1 MKKLILICQNISY
14 LKQLTDVLPKYLSR
28 EWTVSG
34 FERKEESPEVKGTAA
49 VVLAEVPAEDRVVF
63 ARRWE
68 GSTLL
73 WLTNMKTGAEN
84 EVFMY
89 GTVSS
94 IAEKVCEAC
103 DGSGKRSLREPDG
116 QELRVHGYAASEG
129 GCGCTTEAYRKA
141 VLMAASGKTA
151 FLCMDRTPGIA
162 ELPDQD
168 GGVSELVYLL
178 QEYGKSWTEHM
189 KYCAKS
195 TGALTVFA
203 GVRRTDD
210 TALFRESESE
220 AFLAGLREK
229 EYRNLIIDFGT
240 GGTEDLMTRCDV
252 IWSCGGR
259 NKEKLKA
266 LERQAESGGFRDRL
280 RPVKESSEEK
290 TDGIAT

>member
-1 MKKLILICQNISY
+1 MKKLVVICQNISY
-14 LKQLTDVLPKYLSR
+14 LKQLTDVLPKYLPR

-34 FERKEESPEVKGTAA
+34 YEKKEEFPGVKGTAA
-49 VVLAEVPAEDRVVF
+49 VVLADVPKEERGTF
-63 ARRWE
+63 AQRCKDCA
-68 GSTLL
+68 LL
-73 WLTNMKTGAEN
+73 WLTGEMTGAEN

-94 IAEKVCEAC
+94 LAEKVCEAC
-103 DGSGKRSLREPDG
+103 DGPGKKVLRETEG
-116 QELRVHGYAASEG
+116 QELRVQGYAASEG

-141 VLMAASGKTA
+141 VLMAAAGKTA
-151 FLCMDRTPGIA
+151 FLCMNRTPGIA
-162 ELPDQD
+162 ELPEQD

-203 GVRRTDD
+203 GVRRADD
-210 TALFRESESE
+210 TALFKEEESE

-240 GGTEDLMTRCDV
+240 GGTEDLMMRCDV

-266 LERQAESGGFRDRL
+266 LERQAEGGGFRDRL
-280 RPVKESSEEK
+280 RPVKESVEEK